1 VAVMSEPEHFG
12 PPANIVLDHVSKH
25 ISASLIGYC
34 DLDGGLGPVVT
45 PHNSEGFDQQPED
58 AR

>member
-1 VAVMSEPEHFG
+1 MSEPEHFG